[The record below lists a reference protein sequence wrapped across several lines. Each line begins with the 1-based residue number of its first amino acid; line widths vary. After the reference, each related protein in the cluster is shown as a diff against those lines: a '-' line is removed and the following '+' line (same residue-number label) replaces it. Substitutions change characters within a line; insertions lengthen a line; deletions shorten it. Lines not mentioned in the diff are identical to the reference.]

1 MAGLIKRED
10 IDAVR
15 ERADIAEIVGTHVTL
30 KSAGVG
36 SMKGLC
42 PFHDERTPSFHVRPQ
57 LGYWHCF
64 GCGEGGDVISFLQR
78 MDRVSFTEAV
88 ELLAAKYGVELHYE
102 DGAPGPARS
111 PEEPGRRQRLLDAHR
126 IAEEFYQA
134 QLASPRAGAGRQFL
148 ASRGFDRGAARH
160 FGVGYSPPAWDE
172 LLRVLRS
179 RGFRDDEIVTAGLA
193 TQGPRGIYDRFRGR
207 LMWPIRDLTGA
218 TIGFGAR
225 KLGDEEGPKYLN
237 TPETPLYKKNQV
249 LYGVDLAKRDIA
261 AKRRLVVVEGYT
273 DVMAAHLAGET
284 TAVATCGT
292 AFGEGH
298 IRVARRLLG
307 DSFDPAAGVI
317 FSTGATH
324 GAEVIFT
331 FDGDAAG
338 RKAALRAFEQDQKF
352 AAQTFVA
359 VEPSGKDPCDVRC
372 ERGDAAVR
380 ELIESRRPLFEFAI
394 DSVLAGLDVTTAEGR
409 VAGMRVVAPVI
420 AQIRDRALR
429 GEYARETA
437 GKLGIDE
444 RALRQAVQRAE
455 RDAAGRA
462 RPDRYGGHEGG
473 RFAGAPGSHGLPG
486 SHGGAGVPGSH
497 GAPGSH
503 GGAGAPGGEGG
514 GSQVGAA
521 GGTSSGYGE
530 VDAVSMSGGSMN
542 QAELRELVTQWSSDP
557 AARTERQGMEAVLLS
572 PSAAA
577 EMGFDELPGN
587 VFTVPALRSLHE
599 SIRAAGG
606 VGSAAQYPHLGA
618 WMRQVTEYVEPYL
631 VGLLHMLSVA
641 AVPVADE
648 KDVDKYVRGVVGALM
663 RAWIVRRIGDL
674 RQQLRR
680 LPAESEQAHAAM
692 AELMKLETRRRQL
705 MEQT

>member
-64 GCGEGGDVISFLQR
+64 GCGEGGDVFSFLQR

-102 DGAPGPARS
+102 DGAAGPARS

-134 QLASPRAGAGRQFL
+134 QLASPQASAARQFL

-172 LLRVLRS
+172 LLRVLRA
-179 RGFRDDEIVTAGLA
+179 RGFRDDEIITAGLA

-225 KLGDEEGPKYLN
+225 KLGDEDGPKYLN

-409 VAGMRVVAPVI
+409 VAGMRVVSPVI

-455 RDAAGRA
+455 RDAAARA
-462 RPDRYGGHEGG
+462 RNDRPGGSPGG
-473 RFAGAPGSHGLPG
+473 RFAGAPGTAGYG
-486 SHGGAGVPGSH
+486 QTGGDHGGES
-497 GAPGSH
+497 
-503 GGAGAPGGEGG
+503 GG
-514 GSQVGAA
+514 GHTAV
-521 GGTSSGYGE
+521 GGTSSNHGE

-599 SIRAAGG
+599 AIRAAGG
-606 VGSAAQYPHLGA
+606 AGSATQHQHLGA
-618 WMRQVTEYVEPYL
+618 WMREVTEYVEPHL

-641 AVPVADE
+641 TVPVAEE
-648 KDVDKYVRGVVGALM
+648 KDIDRYVRGVVGALM

-680 LPAESEQAHAAM
+680 LPAESEQAQAAM
-692 AELMKLETRRRQL
+692 TELMKLETRRRQL
-705 MEQT
+705 LEQT